1 MYKTY
6 TSKWRFYLGCS
17 AQKNCC
23 DIVLKNGVKVNYDFF
38 MQMLHNGWLTTEDIK
53 WKSYG
58 EVF

>member
-38 MQMLHNGWLTTEDIK
+38 MQMLHNGWLTAEDIK
-53 WKSYG
+53 WKS
-58 EVF
+58 